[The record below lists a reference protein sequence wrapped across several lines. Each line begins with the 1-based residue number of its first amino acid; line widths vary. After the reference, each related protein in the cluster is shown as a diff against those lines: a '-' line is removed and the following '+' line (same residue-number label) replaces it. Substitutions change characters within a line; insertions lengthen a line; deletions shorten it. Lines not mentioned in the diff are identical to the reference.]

1 QTPTEL
7 VIHRLVR
14 NYLFRKTEEKTGL
27 EWDKIKEKKTPE
39 GKVDV
44 PREWNEAKEKLASG
58 IFLEM
63 RSRRGQAFVDHFTA
77 TFCSVKQ
84 FLPETDSHIVPQA
97 LLQEKGRENVKTLPL
112 LALSANS

>member
-1 QTPTEL
+1 L
-7 VIHRLVR
+7 L
-14 NYLFRKTEEKTGL
+14 RKTEEKTGL

-39 GKVDV
+39 GKIDV
-44 PREWNEAKEKLASG
+44 PKEWSQEKEKLASN

-63 RSRRGQAFVDHFTA
+63 RSRREQAFVDHFTG

-84 FLPETDSHIVPQA
+84 YLPEDDFQIVANELLTDS
-97 LLQEKGRENVKTLPL
+97 EKVKTLTL